1 MYYLVPSQNISGFD
15 VVVSK
20 TNIRFLIPTVGKY
33 LLYLLDTQY
42 IILSVQK
49 LLYVV
54 EGII

>member
-1 MYYLVPSQNISGFD
+1 MYYLDPTQNISGFD

-42 IILSVQK
+42 I
-49 LLYVV
+49 
-54 EGII
+54 